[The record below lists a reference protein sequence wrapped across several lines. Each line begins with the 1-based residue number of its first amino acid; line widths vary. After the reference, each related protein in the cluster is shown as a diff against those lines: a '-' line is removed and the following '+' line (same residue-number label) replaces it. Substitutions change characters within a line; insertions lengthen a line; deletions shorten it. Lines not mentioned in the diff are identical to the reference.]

1 LTTALDPYEVAGVVF
16 GVLGVYLTVRENV
29 WCWPVGIANVSLF
42 IVVFYRSR
50 LYADMGLQV
59 GYVVLCAYGWWAWL
73 HGGDR
78 SAALPVARTPR
89 GALRA
94 LTLLG
99 ALVAF
104 GLGLALKSTTRA
116 ALPFLD
122 SGLTSA
128 SLVAQ
133 YMTTR
138 KWLENWAVWIAADA
152 IYVGMYVYKQLY
164 LTALLYAV
172 FLGLAVLGWRSWK
185 RSLAGSS

>member
-59 GYVVLCAYGWWAWL
+59 VYVVLCAYGWWTWL
-73 HGGDR
+73 HGGER

-89 GALRA
+89 GALGA

-164 LTALLYAV
+164 FTALLYAV

-185 RSLAGSS
+185 RSLAASF

>member
-1 LTTALDPYEVAGVVF
+1 MTTALDPYEVTGVVF
-16 GVLGVYLTVRENV
+16 GVLGVSLTVRENV

-59 GYVVLCAYGWWAWL
+59 VYVVLCAYGWWAWL

-89 GALRA
+89 GALGA

-104 GLGLALKSTTRA
+104 GLGLALKSATRA

-185 RSLAGSS
+185 RSLAASS